1 MSANLAESRVKQTVC
16 WSQLEA
22 GLMNQGWE
30 MTSKLC
36 PPRRSVR
43 GPFPVPQDVFSGHF
57 TQLCVALVVV
67 VRQPCSPTSLLL
79 AQAAAGCAQCAPS
92 CQRLC
97 TSASFLPQQMV
108 LQPGKAAGNWHQ
120 PGLVLGRRRMKQ
132 QQGKGLN
139 TVIYFFLQGRC
150 MCCFFA
156 LALLRARAGMM
167 YVLQIQGD

>member
-1 MSANLAESRVKQTVC
+1 MLVPAWSWAYEPRMGDDLKAVSSKEVSERSFPSATGCVHPAVCGPGGGGTPAEPSP
-16 WSQLEA
+16 A
-22 GLMNQGWE
+22 
-30 MTSKLC
+30 
-36 PPRRSVR
+36 
-43 GPFPVPQDVFSGHF
+43 
-57 TQLCVALVVV
+57 A
-67 VRQPCSPTSLLL
+67 PTSLLL
-79 AQAAAGCAQCAPS
+79 AKAAACCAQCALG

-139 TVIYFFLQGRC
+139 TVVFFLQGRC

-167 YVLQIQGD
+167 YVLQI